1 MKGGH
6 NRKPRELKVLH
17 GTFRA
22 DRNPG
27 NEPDPEKVVDIPK
40 YPTGMNKHARKL
52 WKNLCTE
59 LIDLGVLTVVDLPAM
74 EICCV
79 NYGLYKDAHEAVYSE
94 KVKDPE
100 TGKLKKIK
108 RSLAEYMKGRNS
120 QTIPEYTAMTKAFE
134 TFKSY
139 ITEFGLTPASRNRL
153 NLPEKPEEDGMEKLD
168 NEAL

>member
-1 MKGGH
+1 MRGGQ
-6 NRKPRELKVLH
+6 NRKPRDLKILQ
-17 GTFRA
+17 GTFRK

-27 NEPDPEKVVDIPK
+27 NEPDPDKVTEIPR

-52 WKNLCTE
+52 WKNLCAE

-74 EICCV
+74 EIACV
-79 NYGLYKDAHEAVYSE
+79 NYGLYKDAHEAVYSFRE
-94 KVKDPE
+94 EDPE
-100 TGKLKKIK
+100 TGKTKKRK
-108 RSLAEYMKGRNS
+108 RPLSEYMKGRNS

-153 NLPEKPEEDGMEKLD
+153 NLPEKPEKDEMEGLD
-168 NEAL
+168 SEEL